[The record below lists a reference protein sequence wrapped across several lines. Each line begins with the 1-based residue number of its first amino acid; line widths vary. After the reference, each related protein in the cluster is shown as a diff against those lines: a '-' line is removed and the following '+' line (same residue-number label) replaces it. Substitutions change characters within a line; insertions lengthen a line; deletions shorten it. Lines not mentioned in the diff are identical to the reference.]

1 MGKSKYNYKVYN
13 GKVFKEIIEN
23 SRIFILV
30 ALFSVGIIVGAS
42 AIKNNGEMI
51 ERIKYIIS
59 NFAMQRAG
67 QGVSDNFFNS
77 ILVNIVFVSLS
88 VFFAFS
94 LIGYPLILLLP
105 FIRGAAIGAVS
116 GYLYLEYKFMGLGY
130 SLLMIYPSA
139 VICMVAMIIIFNESC
154 DYSRNAYLKAITGKG
169 HFEKDETKLFLVR
182 QFIFSII
189 VVVSSLIDALSV
201 ELFSGFFLF

>member
-23 SRIFILV
+23 SRIFILL

-77 ILVNIVFVSLS
+77 MLVNIVFV
-88 VFFAFS
+88 
-94 LIGYPLILLLP
+94 
-105 FIRGAAIGAVS
+105 
-116 GYLYLEYKFMGLGY
+116 
-130 SLLMIYPSA
+130 
-139 VICMVAMIIIFNESC
+139 
-154 DYSRNAYLKAITGKG
+154 
-169 HFEKDETKLFLVR
+169 
-182 QFIFSII
+182 
-189 VVVSSLIDALSV
+189 
-201 ELFSGFFLF
+201 